1 MNNKFKP
8 IEPFPD
14 YFWRL
19 HPDIVA
25 ARTPLVEAADKIQ
38 KWWMNGKTGDVL
50 NVSMPTRF
58 GKSLISTAFSSWL
71 IISDERMRVL
81 RASYASELAETFSQ
95 QVRDQVDKYY
105 ERLGLFGMT
114 YGTRA
119 RWKITGNPQDNH
131 AGIGIGGG
139 ITGFGFDI
147 AIVDDTA
154 RNMLEAT
161 SAAYSRQLKVFKESV
176 LLGRLEGRR
185 KILNVGTRWT
195 VNDWFSMWPDAESYV
210 LPAMI
215 DGKSCCEAWK
225 TTAELE
231 LERSRVSDSVW
242 NAQYMQAPTETG
254 RVRLF
259 EGWQPLTVKS
269 DEIPSGAPHVIVID
283 PTTDYGKDF
292 FVMGDYVLNNGLMYL
307 FDMFAEQAASPER
320 AAEWLKRRGYKVAWI
335 ECNGVGSSVMDKM
348 RKAGCRNMAGF
359 STSADKYSRA
369 YVQAEAMKNYTRIVE
384 GCNPKA
390 VAELVREAD
399 VFPIEGDEIHDDL
412 LDNLVMAYE
421 RIYRI

>member
-1 MNNKFKP
+1 MNKK
-8 IEPFPD
+8 IGFPD
-14 YFWRL
+14 YFRWRY
-19 HPDIVA
+19 PDFSEQRPKLIEVA
-25 ARTPLVEAADKIQ
+25 EKMEAFYF
-38 KWWMNGKTGDVL
+38 NGKSGDVL
-50 NVSMPTRF
+50 NISMPTRF
-58 GKSLISTAFSSWL
+58 GKSMVSTAFSTWL
-71 IISDERMRVL
+71 ILSDKRIRIA
-81 RASYASELAETFSQ
+81 RISYAATLAE
-95 QVRDQVDKYY
+95 
-105 ERLGLFGMT
+105 LFGRQVMNQYADVCRSSGRT
-114 YGTRA
+114 PIIEGTRGS
-119 RWKITGNPQDNH
+119 WWIKGSPEPNH
-131 AGIGIGGG
+131 IAVGIDGGS
-139 ITGFGFDI
+139 TGFGFDLSI
-147 AIVDDTA
+147 IDDTA
-154 RNMLEAT
+154 KNMIAAT
-161 SAAYSRQLKVFKESV
+161 SAAYNRTLKSFRESV

-259 EGWQPLTVKS
+259 EGWQPPRVAADK
-269 DEIPSGAPHVIVID
+269 IPADAPHVIVID

-292 FVMGDYVLNNGLMYL
+292 FVMGDYVFNGGLMYL
-307 FDMFAEQAASPER
+307 CDMFAEQAASPER
-320 AAEWLKRRGYKVAWI
+320 AAEWLKRRNYKVAWI
-335 ECNGVGSSVMDKM
+335 ECNGVGASVMDKM
-348 RKAGCRNMAGF
+348 RKAGCSNMAGF
-359 STSADKYSRA
+359 STSSDKYSRA
-369 YVQAEAMKNYTRIVE
+369 YVQAEAMKNYTRIVD
-384 GCNPKA
+384 GCNPNA

>member
-1 MNNKFKP
+1 MTG
-8 IEPFPD
+8 
-14 YFWRL
+14 
-19 HPDIVA
+19 HA
-25 ARTPLVEAADKIQ
+25 PLISGTRSR
-38 KWWMNGKTGDVL
+38 W
-50 NVSMPTRF
+50 RF
-58 GKSLISTAFSSWL
+58 G
-71 IISDERMRVL
+71 
-81 RASYASELAETFSQ
+81 
-95 QVRDQVDKYY
+95 
-105 ERLGLFGMT
+105 GLE
-114 YGTRA
+114 
-119 RWKITGNPQDNH
+119 QDSH
-131 AGIGIGGG
+131 AAVGIGGG

-154 RNMLEAT
+154 KNMLEAT

-259 EGWQPLTVKS
+259 EGWQPLTVKA
-269 DEIPSGAPHVIVID
+269 DEIPSDAPHVIVID

-292 FVMGDYVLNNGLMYL
+292 FVMGDYVFHGGLMYL
-307 FDMFAEQAASPER
+307 CDMFAEQAASPER

-359 STSADKYSRA
+359 STNSDKYSRA

-390 VAELVREAD
+390 VAELIREAD